1 MRLLIIEDE
10 ADILRAISRG
20 LRKCGYAVDTAE
32 DGLDGLELCAV
43 NQYDLIIL
51 DLNLPGMDGMEVLKK
66 LREEDQEVKVLILSA
81 RYSVEDKV
89 LGLDEGANDYLVKPF
104 HFAELEAR
112 VRALL
117 SRRFSR
123 EPKLLTCGDLS
134 MDTVTRKIASG
145 GDILDLT
152 AKETAI
158 LEYLLKHQERP
169 VSAEELL
176 EHVWDSEADL
186 FSNAIKVHIS
196 ALRKKLGPVCQI
208 INIRGAGYQLEP
220 GRLIEEGEQDET
232 F

>member
-10 ADILRAISRG
+10 ADILRAVSRG

-32 DGLDGLELCAV
+32 DGLDGLELCAL

-66 LREEDQEVKVLILSA
+66 LREEDPETKVLILSA

-134 MDTVTRKIASG
+134 MDIVTRKIAAG

-158 LEYLLKHQERP
+158 LEYLLKHQERA

-220 GRLIEEGEQDET
+220 GRLSEEGEQDET

>member
-1 MRLLIIEDE
+1 MKLLVIEDE
-10 ADILRAISRG
+10 PDILRAISRG

-32 DGLDGLELCAV
+32 DGSSGLEMCLV

-51 DLNLPGMDGMEVLKK
+51 DLNLPGLDGMEVLHKI
-66 LREEDQEVKVLILSA
+66 REQDQELKVLILSA

-123 EPKLLTCGDLS
+123 EPKILICGELS
-134 MDTVTRKIASG
+134 MDIVTRKIAAAG
-145 GDILDLT
+145 QMLELT

-158 LEYLLKHQERP
+158 MEYLLKHQERA

-196 ALRKKLGPVCQI
+196 ALRKKLADTCQI
-208 INIRGAGYQLEP
+208 INIRGAGYQLVP
-220 GRLIEEGEQDET
+220 SSMIEEEEADEKI
-232 F
+232 

>member
-1 MRLLIIEDE
+1 MKLLIIEDE
-10 ADILRAISRG
+10 ADILRAVSRG
-20 LRKCGYAVDTAE
+20 LRKCGYAVDTAT
-32 DGLDGLELCAV
+32 DGASGLELCLI
-43 NQYDLIIL
+43 NQYDLLIL
-51 DLNLPGMDGMEVLKK
+51 DLNLPGMDGMEVLQK
-66 LREEDQEVKVLILSA
+66 LRQQDQELKVLILSA

-123 EPKLLTCGDLS
+123 EPKLLLCGDLS
-134 MDTVTRKIASG
+134 MDIVTRKTAAG
-145 GDILDLT
+145 GQILELT

-158 LEYLLKHQERP
+158 LEYLLKHQERA
-169 VSAEELL
+169 VSSEELL

-196 ALRKKLGPVCQI
+196 ALRKKLGTACQI
-208 INIRGAGYQLEP
+208 VNIRGAGYQLEQS
-220 GRLIEEGEQDET
+220 GQMEGGHDDERL
-232 F
+232 

>member
-1 MRLLIIEDE
+1 M
-10 ADILRAISRG
+10 
-20 LRKCGYAVDTAE
+20 
-32 DGLDGLELCAV
+32 
-43 NQYDLIIL
+43 
-51 DLNLPGMDGMEVLKK
+51 
-66 LREEDQEVKVLILSA
+66 
-81 RYSVEDKV
+81 EDKV

-134 MDTVTRKIASG
+134 MDTVTRKIAAG

-158 LEYLLKHQERP
+158 LEYLLKHQERA

-220 GRLIEEGEQDET
+220 GRLSEEGEQDET